1 MSFITDS
8 ESFSFSD
15 IPTDSFRQDQDSVG
29 FSEEEFVWFA
39 GIERLYQPPFE
50 ADALT
55 VYSGVELLAEPQMRG
70 DRMADWYMTQ
80 GDTAPRIRAR
90 LTQNSVPV
98 NLSGADVVFRMWKN
112 GAVVVEEDATVESAS
127 HGLVYYQWED
137 GDTDSVG
144 THEASFIVTYS
155 GGLVQTFPGKGHMIV
170 EIQPEVS

>member
-1 MSFITDS
+1 MTDVVVS
-8 ESFSFSD
+8 ETFSFFD
-15 IPTDSFRQDQDSVG
+15 ATDLIPTSFDSARLT
-29 FSEEEFVWFA
+29 EEEFLWFP
-39 GIERLYQPPFE
+39 GIERFYQPPFE
-50 ADALT
+50 AEVLT
-55 VYSGVELLAEPQMRG
+55 VHSGVELLAEPPMRG
-70 DRMADWYMTQ
+70 DKMADWYMTQ

-127 HGLVYYQWED
+127 DGLVFYQWED